1 METDDAASRFRTAA
15 NAANAASVDEK
26 DSDGAEDAP
35 AKARTSYIESPTA
48 ARFRAAATAVSAVD
62 RMRLAAENEKLK
74 ALQDQV
80 DKVKALQDRHVQRLP
95 APLRC
100 LLCGACWTAYGV
112 RDMITKPGTIEFAG
126 AFIFGEAFGALIT
139 SISADLV
146 GPIMSVIL
154 PPWDPLV
161 FAWGAAGFLVISVP
175 LGPNAT
181 GYEPVS
187 KEEALADGA
196 SILDFGHLGQAVLDF
211 VITMV
216 STYAIFLLLEK
227 SVRKARRKTT
237 MVAAENARSMGSL
250 GSMNAPGAGG
260 ARIASQADSETVAV
274 QAGRKSESSAS
285 EVRAAVALV
294 WTGGG
299 GRFAADIQGNDLPA
313 DIVDHFGGGDNGE
326 RLVASVLAE
335 LLGSGYAVVSAAP
348 VSAVSLGAGLSTEML
363 YTLCRPAAAAESKGR
378 RDKTEASHSLKC

>member
-15 NAANAASVDEK
+15 NAANAASVGEK

-196 SILDFGHLGQAVLDF
+196 SILDFGHLGQASGSIAHETPENACQSAIGRLNGPRIQF
-211 VITMV
+211 THNHARGRTHTL
-216 STYAIFLLLEK
+216 TYAARGRPSSTLSLLWSPPMPSFSFSRSRSE
-227 SVRKARRKTT
+227 RRAGRQPWWRRRT
-237 MVAAENARSMGSL
+237 
-250 GSMNAPGAGG
+250 PGAWAASG
-260 ARIASQADSETVAV
+260 A
-274 QAGRKSESSAS
+274 
-285 EVRAAVALV
+285 
-294 WTGGG
+294 
-299 GRFAADIQGNDLPA
+299 
-313 DIVDHFGGGDNGE
+313 
-326 RLVASVLAE
+326 
-335 LLGSGYAVVSAAP
+335 
-348 VSAVSLGAGLSTEML
+348 
-363 YTLCRPAAAAESKGR
+363 
-378 RDKTEASHSLKC
+378 